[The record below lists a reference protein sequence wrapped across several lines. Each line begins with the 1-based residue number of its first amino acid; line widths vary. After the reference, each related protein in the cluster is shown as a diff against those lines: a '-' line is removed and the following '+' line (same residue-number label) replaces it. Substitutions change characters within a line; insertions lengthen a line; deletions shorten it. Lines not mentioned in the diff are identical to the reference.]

1 MKKAIYPGTFD
12 PITFGHIDIIERAVS
27 IFDEVIITVATNP
40 RKTPLF
46 SVDERLEMIRQ
57 ATKELPNL
65 SYDRFDGLL
74 ADYAGKNGA
83 NVLIRGLRA
92 ISDFEFEFQLALV
105 NRKLSDEL
113 VTVFLMP
120 GEKYTYLNS
129 TIVKEIAAFGA
140 DISAFVPGMVA
151 DQLYRRLKVPG
162 STTIKPK

>member
-12 PITFGHIDIIERAVS
+12 PITYGHIDIIERAIT
-27 IFDEVIITVATNP
+27 IFDEVIVAVATNP

-46 SVDERLEMIRQ
+46 SVDERLDMIQQSTR
-57 ATKELPNL
+57 NL
-65 SYDRFDGLL
+65 QYLTYDRFDGLL
-74 ADYAGKNGA
+74 VDYAKKINA

-92 ISDFEFEFQLALV
+92 VSDFEFEFQLALV
-105 NRKLSDEL
+105 NRKLSNEL

-140 DISAFVPGMVA
+140 DISAFVPDNVA
-151 DQLYRRLKVPG
+151 ENIYRRLQR
-162 STTIKPK
+162 IK